1 MLSVLLPWWHPIKRF
16 SQPKDYN
23 KGPLS
28 CWETATIWSSFLW
41 SYINSEALK
50 TFFFIYIVIARA
62 SYNEAHMLGRAA
74 ACNAKPTKS
83 PGTTTPLLKIDFGI
97 GIYSISSDTTLRL
110 GTEGWTFSKRQPIMT
125 LRSINELETK
135 NAMLIFQSKPIAW
148 HVDKTCG
155 VIFFP
160 TALNKCCNVA
170 LENLR
175 VAWLLGMSDQP
186 TDIIVRY

>member
-83 PGTTTPLLKIDFGI
+83 PGTTTPLLKIHFGI

-110 GTEGWTFSKRQPIMT
+110 GTEGWTFSKRQPRTFCHPI
-125 LRSINELETK
+125 LKK
-135 NAMLIFQSKPIAW
+135 NTDLSVKCKACLLTGNQQNISLLFNIKRQKDIWQITRLSCTW
-148 HVDKTCG
+148 TG
-155 VIFFP
+155 V
-160 TALNKCCNVA
+160 
-170 LENLR
+170 
-175 VAWLLGMSDQP
+175 
-186 TDIIVRY
+186 

>member
-83 PGTTTPLLKIDFGI
+83 PGTTTPLLKIHFGI
-97 GIYSISSDTTLRL
+97 GIYSISSGTDELSASDNQERFVTQFWKKNTDLSVKCKACLLTGNQQNISLLFNIERQKDIWQITRL
-110 GTEGWTFSKRQPIMT
+110 SCTWT
-125 LRSINELETK
+125 
-135 NAMLIFQSKPIAW
+135 
-148 HVDKTCG
+148 G
-155 VIFFP
+155 V
-160 TALNKCCNVA
+160 
-170 LENLR
+170 
-175 VAWLLGMSDQP
+175 
-186 TDIIVRY
+186 